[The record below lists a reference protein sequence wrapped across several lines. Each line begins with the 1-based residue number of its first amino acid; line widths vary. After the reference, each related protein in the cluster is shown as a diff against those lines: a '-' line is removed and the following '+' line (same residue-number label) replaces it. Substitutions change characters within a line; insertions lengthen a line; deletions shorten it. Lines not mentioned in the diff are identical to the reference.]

1 MKLQVLPLSQEAF
14 SAYGDVIET
23 QQRDFFHINNGLVER
38 YHDLALV
45 EILEQDR
52 TLISINRAQPANLPL
67 TIHEL
72 ERHPLGTQAFIPMK
86 GEVFVVVVALGD
98 DKPDLSTLRAFITNG
113 EQGVNYHR
121 NVWHH
126 PLFAWQ
132 RVTDFLTI
140 DRGGSDNCDVESWI
154 CPYISRHLLSLNPLL
169 ACCRRYSRGER

>member
-72 ERHPLGTQAFIPMK
+72 
-86 GEVFVVVVALGD
+86 VFVVVVALGD

-140 DRGGSDNCDVESWI
+140 DRGGSDNCDVESI
-154 CPYISRHLLSLNPLL
+154 PEQELCF
-169 ACCRRYSRGER
+169 A

>member
-1 MKLQVLPLSQEAF
+1 MP
-14 SAYGDVIET
+14 VIET
-23 QQRDFFHINNGLVER
+23 KLTGRRWLNGIMLQGQKDETSGITVKSGSLLCLWRRNRNAETGFFHINNGLVER

-126 PLFAWQ
+126 PLFALAA
-132 RVTDFLTI
+132 RHRF
-140 DRGGSDNCDVESWI
+140 SDHR
-154 CPYISRHLLSLNPLL
+154 SR
-169 ACCRRYSRGER
+169 RQ